1 MNEKKRAETK
11 KVTMGMSTHY
21 SSRFMLKKAEED
33 NDYLEYESM
42 PEEKSMSTPDSREWV
57 EYKKEKQFRISPDRK
72 IKLGNVSQNMTRRL
86 DISEYVENP

>member
-1 MNEKKRAETK
+1 
-11 KVTMGMSTHY
+11 MSTHY

-57 EYKKEKQFRISPDRK
+57 EYKKDK
-72 IKLGNVSQNMTRRL
+72 
-86 DISEYVENP
+86 